1 MKEKQGVFRWAVS
14 LALCSAA
21 CLGIFFLRKGWERP
35 FLGVADSFCVSGFFT
50 LAFPLLSYL
59 TKGEAFDGFAY
70 AARSAVAGIFPR
82 IAESYASFKEK
93 RNARREEKCVG
104 AFTQSVA
111 GEAWVGGS
119 FLAVG
124 LFFCLFA

>member
-1 MKEKQGVFRWAVS
+1 MKEKQGVFRWTVS
-14 LALCSAA
+14 LALCSVA

-82 IAESYASFKEK
+82 IAESYASFKER
-93 RNARREEKCVG
+93 RNARREEKHG
-104 AFTQSVA
+104 AKFTQSVA

-124 LFFCLFA
+124 LIFCLFA